1 MESTKNP
8 ESIIVEIFK
17 TNQLN
22 EVKECFTLLN
32 KLFINIIKNPN
43 EAKYRQFNKNNE
55 HLKSK
60 VLNLKGTMNLLITIG
75 YSESIDT
82 PDLYSYSS
90 NNIEP
95 LQKASDLL
103 SQSLNLITNKL
114 NEKENSNKVNYIK
127 QDVQEEGDPVL
138 LLVYDISN
146 GLAAN
151 LSPMFLGKKIEG
163 VWHTGLVAYGV
174 EYYFGGG
181 ICSGVPKK
189 TPYGYPVKE
198 IKIGY
203 TQIPKDL
210 FEEYLNEIRFKYSAE
225 TYNLIENNC
234 NHFTNAIAEFLTGKG
249 IPTDILK
256 QHEVLLE
263 SPMGKMIMP
272 MLQQMG
278 QGSVPNA
285 FEKR

>member
-1 MESTKNP
+1 MESKNT

-17 TNQLN
+17 SNQLN
-22 EVKECFTLLN
+22 QVKDCFTLLN
-32 KLFINIIKNPN
+32 KLFNNIIANPN
-43 EAKYRQFNKNNE
+43 ESKFRQFNKNNE
-55 HLKSK
+55 HLKTK
-60 VLNLKGTMNLLITIG
+60 VLNLKGTIDLLLSVG
-75 YSESIDT
+75 YTESIET
-82 PDLYSYSS
+82 TDLYIYSS
-90 NNIEP
+90 NSTDSLKKTCE
-95 LQKASDLL
+95 LL
-103 SQSLNLITNKL
+103 TQSLKLIENKL
-114 NEKENSNKVNYIK
+114 QEKEKLTSSSNNHK
-127 QDVQEEGDPVL
+127 EEGDPVV

-151 LSPMFLGKKIEG
+151 LSPMFLGKRIEG
-163 VWHTGLVAYGV
+163 VWHTGLVVFGI

-181 ICSGVPKK
+181 ICTGLPKK

-210 FEEYLNEIRFKYSAE
+210 FEEYLKEIKFKYSAE
-225 TYNLIENNC
+225 SYNLIENNC

-249 IPTDILK
+249 IPTEILK